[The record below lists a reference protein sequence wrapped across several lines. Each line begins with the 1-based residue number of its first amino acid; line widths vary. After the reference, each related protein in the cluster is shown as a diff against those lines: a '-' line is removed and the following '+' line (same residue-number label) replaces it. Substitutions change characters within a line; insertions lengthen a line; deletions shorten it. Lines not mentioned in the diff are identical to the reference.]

1 MSNEDRYRDYL
12 KRVTADLRSAKQSLQ
27 EARDQAT
34 EPIAI
39 VGMGCRFPGGAD
51 SPQQLWDLV
60 TGEVDAIGPM
70 PTDRGWPVDTLFDP
84 DPDAPGKS
92 YVAQSGFLRDAA
104 EFDAPFFG
112 ISPRE
117 ALAMDPQQRLLL
129 ETSWEAVEHA
139 GIVPTSLRGSDTG
152 VFVGVSAHSY
162 GAGLSV
168 PPQVEG
174 HIATGVA
181 PAVASGRISYTLG
194 LEGPALTVDTACSS
208 ALVALHLACE
218 SLRRRETALAL
229 AGGVAVIASA
239 AVFSEYSRQGALA
252 PDGRCKAFSTDADG
266 TSWSEGAGM
275 LVLERLSDARRN
287 GHDVLAVVR
296 GTALNQDGASNGL
309 TAPNGPS
316 QRRVIEAA
324 LRAARVAPD
333 QIDMVEAHGTGT
345 PLGDPIEAQTL
356 IDVYGPGR
364 DAGHPLWFGSLKSNV
379 GHTQAAAGVGGIIK
393 AVLAMRHGIMPR
405 TLHVDAPTREVDWG
419 EGRVRLLTEALPW
432 PEVDRPRRAAVSA
445 FGMSGTNAHVILE
458 HDARPT
464 PDQSDQ
470 SDQVVQTDQTDGRDR
485 SDRTVGKDRRDGTA
499 AEAGPGSVATPV
511 PVVLSA
517 KSPAALTTQADRLR
531 TFLRATPQAH
541 PADVAWSLATTRALF
556 HHRAAVL
563 AADRDT
569 LLAGLDALAEGR
581 SLPLGT
587 VSDVAGEG
595 GVVLMFPGQG
605 GQWAGMAR
613 DLMAQSTVF
622 ADSLRECAE
631 VISGLVDWD
640 LLEAVT
646 DPEGKLL
653 DRIDVVQPALFAVMV
668 SLARLW
674 QSWGVRVD
682 AVVGHSQG
690 ELAAACV
697 SGALTLADAALVAV
711 TRSRL
716 LVKLSGRGRA
726 LSVGMSAARAREAI
740 DAWDGELSLA
750 VVNGPDS
757 VVVSGEAEPLRAFAK
772 QCKADKVW
780 AWWVD
785 VGFATH
791 SPAMEDVRDELLEQ
805 IAGIRPTDGTVPL
818 YSTVT
823 GTRLAG
829 HELDAV
835 YWYRNLRHTVLF
847 QDAIE
852 ALAADGFRLFVEA
865 SPHPM
870 LAVGVQQTLEAVG
883 VPGVPVGTLRRDIGG
898 MDRALLSLLEAHVA
912 GLEVDWSTVLTP
924 RDRLPLPTYAFQRE
938 HYWLVPDTTPA
949 TATATGTEADSR
961 FWDAVER
968 EDLEQLG
975 GELGTREGLDTLVP
989 VLARWRREST
999 LRSEL
1004 DGWRYRIGWAAPADP
1019 PRTPRVA
1026 GRWLVAADDGTDAA
1040 DGLFDQA
1047 VPVSLRGAD
1056 RAALATELGAA
1067 GHVDGV
1073 LCRSHRAA
1081 DVLVLVQALGDAGID
1096 APLWCV
1102 TSGAVDTGTDDVP
1115 VDPDGAAVWGLG
1127 RVVSL
1132 EHPERWG
1139 GLIDLP
1145 PSWDTETGE
1154 LLAGIL
1160 ATPSAED
1167 QLAIRKGTLR
1177 VRRLLPA
1184 PVVVPGAQPW
1194 KPSGTVLITGGTGA
1208 IGGHVARWLARHGDC
1223 SIVLLSRRGADAPGA
1238 AELLAE
1244 LNTQGVPARAVAADV
1259 ADRAAVAELLAELE
1273 REGTPVRSVFH
1284 AAGVAQATPLAAMS
1298 AEEFAS
1304 VASAKTDGARVLD
1317 ELLGAEL
1324 DAFVVF
1330 SSISATWGS
1339 AFGGAYAAG
1348 NAYLDALVA
1357 RRRAHGAVGTSVAW
1371 GVWADDGMADE
1382 DTARQ
1387 LRRIGLAALQ
1397 PAHAIASLQRTLDND
1412 EATVTVADVDWAPF
1426 HASYTAVRPRPLI
1439 GDLPQIRALLAA
1451 DARPDAAAQGDT
1463 TTADAFRRELLALD
1477 PAARHA
1483 ALLDLVLTETA
1494 SELGYA
1500 DRSQVEPDRPFR
1512 DLGLDSLASV
1522 GLRKRLNATT
1532 GLSTPVTLTFDHP
1545 SPTELA
1551 QFLLESLRD
1560 GTDPVGS
1567 AEEELDRLAA
1577 TLNGLETDSVG
1588 RSRITMHLSAI
1599 LARWKAGGAADN
1611 VAPEVTEDELDGATD
1626 EELLTMLGREFDI
1639 S

>member
-27 EARDQAT
+27 EVRDQAN

-51 SPQQLWDLV
+51 SPEQLWNLV
-60 TGEVDAIGPM
+60 ADEVDAIGPM

-92 YVAQSGFLRDAA
+92 YVAESGFLRDAA

-129 ETSWEAVEHA
+129 ETSWEAVENA
-139 GIVPTSLRGSDTG
+139 GIVPTALRGSDTG
-152 VFVGVSAHSY
+152 VFVGASAHSY

-168 PPQVEG
+168 PSQVEG

-218 SLRRRETALAL
+218 SLRRRETGLAL

-252 PDGRCKAFSTDADG
+252 PDGRCKAFSADADG

-324 LRAARVAPD
+324 LRAAQVAPD
-333 QIDMVEAHGTGT
+333 QIDMVEAHGTAT

-356 IDVYGPGR
+356 IDVYGRGR
-364 DAGHPLWFGSLKSNV
+364 DAGLPLWFGSLKSNI
-379 GHTQAAAGVGGIIK
+379 GHTQAAAGVGGVIK
-393 AVLAMRHGIMPR
+393 AVLAMRQGMMPR
-405 TLHVDAPTREVDWG
+405 TLHVTTPTREVDWG
-419 EGRVRLLTEALPW
+419 EGQVRLLTEALPW

-458 HDARPT
+458 HDARPA
-464 PDQSDQ
+464 P
-470 SDQVVQTDQTDGRDR
+470 
-485 SDRTVGKDRRDGTA
+485 DRTDRRDGA
-499 AEAGPGSVATPV
+499 AVEAEPRAVAAPV

-517 KSPAALTTQADRLR
+517 KSPAALTAQADRLR
-531 TFLRATPQAH
+531 TFLRTTPQAH

-613 DLMAQSTVF
+613 DLMARSPVF
-622 ADSLRECAE
+622 AAALRECAE

-646 DPEGKLL
+646 DPDGELL

-674 QSWGVRVD
+674 QSWGVRID

-716 LVKLSGRGRA
+716 LAKLSGRGRA

-740 DAWDGELSLA
+740 TAWDGDLSLA

-785 VGFATH
+785 VDFATH

-805 IAGIRPTDGTVPL
+805 IAGISPTDGAVPL

-829 HELDAV
+829 HELDAG
-835 YWYRNLRHTVLF
+835 YWYRNLRQTVLF

-883 VPGVPVGTLRRDIGG
+883 AAGVPVGTLRRDIGG
-898 MDRALLSLLEAHVA
+898 RDRALLSLLEAHVA
-912 GLEVDWSTVLTP
+912 GLEVDWTTVLTP
-924 RDRLPLPTYAFQRE
+924 CDRLPLPTYAFQRE
-938 HYWLVPDTTPA
+938 HYWLVPDAT
-949 TATATGTEADSR
+949 TATVPRTEADGR

-975 GELGTREGLDTLVP
+975 SELGTSEGLDTLVP

-1004 DGWRYRIGWAAPADP
+1004 DGWRYRIGWVAPADP
-1019 PRTPRVA
+1019 RRAPRVA
-1026 GRWLVAADDGTDAA
+1026 GRWLVAADDGTDAF

-1067 GHVDGV
+1067 GQVDGV

-1081 DVLVLVQALGDAGID
+1081 DVLVLVQALADAGID

-1102 TSGAVDTGTDDVP
+1102 TSGAVDTGTDDAL
-1115 VDPDGAAVWGLG
+1115 VDPNGAAVWGFG

-1132 EHPERWG
+1132 EHPDRWG

-1145 PSWDTETGE
+1145 SSWDTETGE
-1154 LLAGIL
+1154 LLAGAL
-1160 ATPSAED
+1160 AAPGREE
-1167 QLAIRKGTLR
+1167 QLAIRNGTLW

-1184 PVVVPGAQPW
+1184 PAAVPGTRSW

-1244 LNTQGVPARAVAADV
+1244 LTAEGVPARAVAADV
-1259 ADRAAVAELLAELE
+1259 ADKAAVAELLAKLE

-1284 AAGVAQATPLAAMS
+1284 AAGVTQATAVDAMS
-1298 AEEFAS
+1298 TEEFAS
-1304 VASAKTDGARVLD
+1304 VASAKIDGARVLD

-1339 AFGGAYAAG
+1339 ALGGAYAAG
-1348 NAYLDALVA
+1348 NAYLDGLVK
-1357 RRRAHGAVGTSVAW
+1357 RRRARGAAGTSVAW
-1371 GVWADDGMADE
+1371 GVWADDGMVDQ

-1387 LRRIGLAALQ
+1387 LRRIGLAALR

-1426 HASYTAVRPRPLI
+1426 HASYTAARPRPLLD
-1439 GDLPQIRALLAA
+1439 DLPEVRALLAA
-1451 DARPDAAAQGDT
+1451 GAQSDAAAQPDT
-1463 TTADAFRRELLALD
+1463 GTADAFRRELLELD
-1477 PAARHA
+1477 PAAQHA
-1483 ALLDLVLTETA
+1483 TLLDLVLTETA
-1494 SELGYA
+1494 AELGYA
-1500 DRSQVEPDRPFR
+1500 DRSQVEADRPFR

-1522 GLRKRLNATT
+1522 GLRRRLNTLT
-1532 GLSTPVTLTFDHP
+1532 GLSTPVTLMFDHP
-1545 SPTELA
+1545 SPTEVV
-1551 QFLLESLRD
+1551 QFLLESLRA

-1577 TLNGLETDSVG
+1577 TLAGLETDSVG
-1588 RSRITMHLSAI
+1588 RSRITMRLSAI
-1599 LARWKAGGAADN
+1599 LARWKAGGAADTL
-1611 VAPEVTEDELDGATD
+1611 APEVTEDEIDGATD
-1626 EELLTMLGREFDI
+1626 DELLSMLGREFDI